1 MAPIALMRKISRREF
16 LAGLSALGTLVPEKL
31 AAARAPAQAISI
43 VRPPSLQSMRPDG
56 VTVMWATLQPG
67 TGYVRYATNGSRPGL
82 ARARRRTYFPNET
95 GMPFAYE
102 QYQADLVGL
111 KPNRQYV
118 YSAMVNAQQV
128 GDAASCHFRTAGPGP
143 LDFLVF
149 GDSGQATPEQSA
161 IASRMALEHPSFV
174 LHVGDIAY
182 MDGSFAQFHSNY
194 FRYYSGLMSCVP
206 FFTSPGNHEYMTNN
220 AAAYLALQSVP
231 QRTVPINDW
240 GRYYSFDWGNA
251 HFVSLDSNASLEQ
264 AVEGT
269 GRMLAWLEND
279 LKLTRAF
286 WRIVF
291 FHHPPYATGLNQG
304 DIKSAWAREKI
315 VPILERYGVHVV
327 FSGHEHS
334 YHRSHPVRDN
344 TTTTQGDG
352 TLYITSGGGG
362 ASLYPVFAHPL
373 LAVSQSRHHYIRAE
387 MRGLQL
393 TLRAVGIDGSEIDN
407 VVVRPAP
414 AIESTNLSP
423 MLWRSVLLMR
433 GTRVQIFGRG
443 FASEEGSTSKT
454 VFQLAGAA
462 VTINDRPISLLYV
475 SPNRIDAFVSFRISG
490 AATLRVTTP
499 NGSSETVVS
508 LPDEWSLNNAR
519 SLSR

>member
-1 MAPIALMRKISRREF
+1 MRKISRREF

-31 AAARAPAQAISI
+31 AAARASTEAISI

-67 TGYVRYATNGSRPGL
+67 TGYVRYASNGTRPGL
-82 ARARRRTYFPNET
+82 ARARRRTYFPSET
-95 GMPFAYE
+95 GMSFAYE
-102 QYQADLVGL
+102 QYQADLAGL

-118 YSAMVNAQQV
+118 YSAIVNGQQI
-128 GDAASCHFRTAGPGP
+128 GDALSCHFRTAGPGP
-143 LDFLVF
+143 LDFLVL
-149 GDSGQATPEQSA
+149 GDSGQSTPEQFA
-161 IASRMALEHPSFV
+161 IASRMALEHPSFI

-182 MDGSFAQFHSNY
+182 MDGTFAQFHSNY
-194 FRYYSGLMSCVP
+194 FQFYSGLMSCVP
-206 FFTSPGNHEYMTNN
+206 FFTSLGNHEYITND
-220 AAAYLALQSVP
+220 AAAYLALHCLP
-231 QRTVPINDW
+231 QRTVPINDR

-264 AVEGT
+264 AVEGN

-279 LKLTRAF
+279 LKFTRAF

-291 FHHPPYATGLNQG
+291 FHHPPYATGPNQG
-304 DIKSAWAREKI
+304 DIHSSWAREKI
-315 VPILERYGVHVV
+315 VPILETYGVQVV

-334 YHRSHPVRDN
+334 YHRSHPVRDSA
-344 TTTTQGDG
+344 TTTPGDG

-362 ASLYPVFAHPL
+362 AGLYPVSAHPL

-387 MRGLQL
+387 MRGVQL
-393 TLRAVGIDGSEIDN
+393 TLHAIGIDGIEIDN
-407 VVVRPAP
+407 VVLRPAP

-423 MLWRSVLLMR
+423 MLWRGVLLMR
-433 GTRVQIFGRG
+433 GTRVQIVGRG
-443 FASEEGSTSKT
+443 LASEEGFTSKT
-454 VFQLAGAA
+454 VFQLAGTV

-475 SPNRIDAFVSFRISG
+475 SPTRIDAFISFRIAG

-508 LPDEWSLNNAR
+508 LPDEWSLKDSR

>member
-1 MAPIALMRKISRREF
+1 MTKISRRQF

-31 AAARAPAQAISI
+31 AAARAPAQSISV
-43 VRPPSLQSMRPDG
+43 VRPPFLQSMRPDG

-67 TGYVRYATNGSRPGL
+67 AGYVRYLSNGSRPGL
-82 ARARRRTYFPNET
+82 TRARRRTYFPSET

-111 KPNRQYV
+111 KSNRPYV
-118 YSAMVNAQQV
+118 YNAMVNGQQI
-128 GDAASCHFRTAGPGP
+128 GDALSCHFRTAGPGP
-143 LDFLVF
+143 LDFLVL
-149 GDSGQATPEQSA
+149 GDSGQSTPEQFA
-161 IASRMALEHPSFV
+161 IASRMALEHPSFI

-182 MDGSFAQFHSNY
+182 MDGTFAQFHSNY
-194 FRYYSGLMSCVP
+194 FQFYSGLMSCVP
-206 FFTSPGNHEYMTNN
+206 FFTSPGNHEYVTND
-220 AAAYLALQSVP
+220 AAAYLALHSVP

-264 AVEGT
+264 AVEGN

-279 LKLTRAF
+279 LKFTRAF

-304 DIKSAWAREKI
+304 DIHCSWAREKI
-315 VPILERYGVHVV
+315 VPILESYGVHVV
-327 FSGHEHS
+327 FNGHEHS

-344 TTTTQGDG
+344 TTTTHGDG

-362 ASLYPVFAHPL
+362 ARLYPVFAHPL
-373 LAVSQSRHHYIRAE
+373 LAVSHSRHHYIRAE
-387 MRGLQL
+387 MRGVQL
-393 TLRAVGIDGSEIDN
+393 TLRAIGIEGTEIDS
-407 VVVRPAP
+407 VVLRPAP

-423 MLWRSVLLMR
+423 MLWRGWLLMR
-433 GTRVQIFGRG
+433 GTRIQIVGRG
-443 FASEEGSTSKT
+443 LAGEEGFASKT
-454 VFQLAGAA
+454 VFQLAGTV

-490 AATLRVTTP
+490 SATLRVTTS

-508 LPDEWSLNNAR
+508 LPDEWSLKDSR
-519 SLSR
+519 SLSRQP